1 MYRLFNGMRVL
12 VGLLAVSLLLACTAD
27 NKWASDADV
36 ARARYVDP
44 NPTSI
49 TLFTSINTRTKAG
62 AHAGLM
68 INGSE
73 RVLYDPAGS
82 WEHPSAPERKDMIYG
97 MTPTMLSFY
106 VDYQGTAP
114 FELIQQTIY
123 VTPEIAERVK
133 QAAISYG
140 SANKAE
146 CTKAIGIVLRS
157 VPGFETL
164 PTTWFPKAMS
174 RGFATL
180 PGVVT
185 RTVTSE
191 SGDLR
196 RTLPGSPVTA
206 PPAGMSLTALPPQS

>member
-1 MYRLFNGMRVL
+1 MNRALSGLRMLAGILALFL
-12 VGLLAVSLLLACTAD
+12 VMGCTAD

-44 NPTSI
+44 NAPSI
-49 TLFTSINTRTKAG
+49 TLFTSINTRNKTG

-82 WEHPSAPERKDMIYG
+82 WAHPAAPERADMLYG

-114 FELIQQTIY
+114 FQLVQQTIY
-123 VTPEIAERVK
+123 VTPEVAEQVK

-140 SANKAE
+140 AANKAE
-146 CTKAIGIVLRS
+146 CTKAIGIILRS

-164 PTTWFPKAMS
+164 PTTWYPKAMS

-180 PGVVT
+180 PGVAT
-185 RTVTSE
+185 QIVTSLD
-191 SGDLR
+191 GDLR
-196 RTLPGSPVTA
+196 RTLPG
-206 PPAGMSLTALPPQS
+206 TALRALPGG

>member
-1 MYRLFNGMRVL
+1 MYRLLSSLRVL
-12 VGLLAVSLLLACTAD
+12 ASLLALSLLLACTAD
-27 NKWASDADV
+27 NKWASDTDV

-49 TLFTSINTRTKAG
+49 TLLTSINTRTKAG

-82 WEHPSAPERKDMIYG
+82 WSHPTAPERSDMLYG

-114 FELIQQTIY
+114 FQLVQQTIL

-140 SANKAE
+140 AANKAE
-146 CTKAIGIVLRS
+146 CTKAIGAVLRS

-164 PTTWFPKAMS
+164 PTTWFPKALS
-174 RGFATL
+174 RSFATL

-185 RTVTSE
+185 RTVTSLD
-191 SGDLR
+191 GDLR
-196 RTLPGSPVTA
+196 RTLPGSP
-206 PPAGMSLTALPPQS
+206 LTALPQG

>member
-1 MYRLFNGMRVL
+1 MYRLLTGLRVVAAL
-12 VGLLAVSLLLACTAD
+12 FALSFLLACTAD
-27 NKWASDADV
+27 HKWASDAEV

-44 NPTSI
+44 NPPSI
-49 TLFTSINTRTKAG
+49 TLFTSINTRTKSG
-62 AHAGLM
+62 AHAGLL

-82 WEHPSAPERKDMIYG
+82 WGHPSAPEREDRIYG

-106 VDYQGTAP
+106 VDYQGNAP
-114 FELIQQTIY
+114 FEVIQQTIY

-146 CTKAIGIVLRS
+146 CTKAIGAVLRS
-157 VPGFETL
+157 VPGFESL

-180 PGVVT
+180 PGVVS
-185 RTVTSE
+185 RTITSQ

-196 RTLPGSPVTA
+196 RSLPGSP
-206 PPAGMSLTALPPQS
+206 LTALPQG

>member
-1 MYRLFNGMRVL
+1 MISLLNGIRVVAGMFAL
-12 VGLLAVSLLLACTAD
+12 SFLLACTAD
-27 NKWASDADV
+27 HKWASDADV

-44 NPTSI
+44 NPPSI
-49 TLFTSINTRTKAG
+49 TLFTSINTRTKSG

-68 INGSE
+68 INGAE
-73 RVLYDPAGS
+73 RVLFDPAGS
-82 WEHPSAPERKDMIYG
+82 WGHPSAPEREDLIYG

-106 VDYQGTAP
+106 VDYQGSAP
-114 FELIQQTIY
+114 FELIQQTVF
-123 VTPEIAERVK
+123 VTPEIAEQVK
-133 QAAISYG
+133 QAAIAYG

-146 CTKAIGIVLRS
+146 CTKAIGAVLRS

-185 RTVTSE
+185 RTVNST

-196 RTLPGSPVTA
+196 RTLPTA
-206 PPAGMSLTALPPQS
+206 QLTALPQG

>member
-1 MYRLFNGMRVL
+1 MKRLLNTIRVL
-12 VGLLAVSLLLACTAD
+12 AGVIALSLLFGCTAD

-49 TLFTSINTRTKAG
+49 TLFTSINTRNNSG

-73 RVLYDPAGS
+73 RVLFDPAGS
-82 WEHPSAPERKDMIYG
+82 FAHPTVPERHDMLYG

-106 VDYQGTAP
+106 VDFQGTAP
-114 FELIQQTIY
+114 FEVIQQTIF

-133 QAAISYG
+133 QAAIAYG
-140 SANKAE
+140 AANKAE
-146 CTKAIGIVLRS
+146 CTRAVSAVLRS
-157 VPGFETL
+157 VPGFENL
-164 PTTWFPKAMS
+164 PATWFPKKMS

-180 PGVVT
+180 PGVMT
-185 RTVTSE
+185 RKLTSMD
-191 SGDLR
+191 GDLR
-196 RTLPGSPVTA
+196 RALPGSP
-206 PPAGMSLTALPPQS
+206 LTALPEG